1 MGYILRESNNMST
14 VTTIMIEENEF
25 SVQAIDEVEKMLIDI
40 EEKMSFYLA
49 DSETSRINRY
59 SG

>member
-25 SVQAIDEVEKMLIDI
+25 SVQAIDEV
-40 EEKMSFYLA
+40 
-49 DSETSRINRY
+49 
-59 SG
+59 